1 MNYIELINRYWQ
13 EVETKGWTPVETNI
27 YFRLLDICNKLGW
40 RNPFTLSNPR
50 AVALMAVTENTLAAG
65 RDKLAMK
72 GLIGFRKGSR
82 RSDSPTYCFPE
93 KIDGEWVFPE
103 SFTAVF
109 TSNIEAKHGVKP
121 GAKHGVKPG
130 AKHGTYNKTKTET
143 KTKDMSPDGDGRSC
157 DPPIPSL
164 FAEEEKKTR
173 KKPTQS
179 KSPPLTPTLDEVLD
193 YFLSQDADKRLENWE
208 ESARRFFDNF
218 NAVDWRDKYNR
229 RITRWDSRANSWILS
244 DESRQKERTKNEPNS
259 INRRPTTEDTLT
271 DEQYKLA
278 ERIALRRNRQKNPGG
293 YGDGGEIP

>member
-1 MNYIELINRYWQ
+1 MMNYIELINRYWQ
-13 EVETKGWTPVETNI
+13 EVEIEGWTPAETEI
-27 YFRLLDICNKLGW
+27 YFRLLDICNRSGW
-40 RNPFTLSNPR
+40 KNPFTLPNPR

-65 RDKLAMK
+65 RDRLVMK
-72 GLIGFRKGSR
+72 GLIGFKKGSR
-82 RSDSPTYCFPE
+82 RKDAPTYCFPE

-109 TSNIEAKHGVKP
+109 TSNIEVKSGVKP
-121 GAKHGVKPG
+121 GAKSRVKPT
-130 AKHGTYNKTKTET
+130 AYNKTKT
-143 KTKDMSPDGDGRSC
+143 KTNKSPDGDNCAELLPG
-157 DPPIPSL
+157 SL
-164 FAEEEKKTR
+164 FAEEEKKTWER
-173 KKPTQS
+173 PIQS
-179 KSPPLTPTLDEVLD
+179 KSPPTTPTLEEVLD

-208 ESARRFFDNF
+208 ESAKRFFDNF

-278 ERIALRRNRQKNPGG
+278 ERIALRRNRQKSPGG
-293 YGDGGEIP
+293 YGHGGEIP